1 MIKNPYK
8 LIFMLPMAVAFQ
20 IVIIMGL
27 YKVYQWSLNYNLVVA
42 LIVSFISMLI
52 MSTLLSYLFIKY
64 SGRDYKISLYASTP
78 LLLVSL
84 YYSIFVHG
92 FSIFSFLI
100 ILLPIMYSGGIKYY
114 LENNDGHNRS
124 VALEEHLKLKRQV
137 AEKKIEE
144 AFRKK
149 GLNKEI

>member
-1 MIKNPYK
+1 MPPHHYFWF
-8 LIFMLPMAVAFQ
+8 LYTTLYSFMV
-20 IVIIMGL
+20 
-27 YKVYQWSLNYNLVVA
+27 
-42 LIVSFISMLI
+42 
-52 MSTLLSYLFIKY
+52 
-64 SGRDYKISLYASTP
+64 
-78 LLLVSL
+78 
-84 YYSIFVHG
+84 

>member
-92 FSIFSFLI
+92 FFNF
-100 ILLPIMYSGGIKYY
+100 
-114 LENNDGHNRS
+114 
-124 VALEEHLKLKRQV
+124 
-137 AEKKIEE
+137 
-144 AFRKK
+144 
-149 GLNKEI
+149 